1 MREALPG
8 HGRDIYREA
17 FNSAREQYAGPSG
30 RRNQKNSQEEVA
42 HKVAWAAV
50 EQVYEKGAGGE
61 WRRKE
66 GATHSIVLRAILS
79 SGRTHGRTLL
89 WHHTSSH
96 QYISIRIK

>member
-30 RRNQKNSQEEVA
+30 RRNQKKLAGGGCPQSRLGGGGAGLRERGGRR
-42 HKVAWAAV
+42 V
-50 EQVYEKGAGGE
+50 EEKG
-61 WRRKE
+61 